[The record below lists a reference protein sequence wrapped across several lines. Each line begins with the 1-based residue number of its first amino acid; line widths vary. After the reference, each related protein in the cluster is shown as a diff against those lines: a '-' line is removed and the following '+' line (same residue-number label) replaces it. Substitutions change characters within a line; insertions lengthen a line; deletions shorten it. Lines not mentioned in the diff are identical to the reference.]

1 MQRKR
6 TSVPNI
12 RRNIFIRRR
21 NVLYWRII
29 RRHMLCDAMI
39 KTKKNLNQGFT
50 LIELL
55 LYVGIASIILI
66 VTTLFLGVL
75 LESRVK
81 NQAISEIEQ
90 QGLQLMQI
98 ITQTTRNA
106 ENISSPTAGNSSSTL
121 SLDVINT
128 SKDPTVFDLSGGI
141 IRITE
146 GSENTI
152 PLTNSHV
159 SVSSLSFQ
167 NKSRA
172 NTPGTIRIS
181 FTLNYVNPESR
192 YEYDYVK
199 SFISSAT
206 LRQP

>member
-1 MQRKR
+1 
-6 TSVPNI
+6 
-12 RRNIFIRRR
+12 
-21 NVLYWRII
+21 
-29 RRHMLCDAMI
+29 MI

-128 SKDPTVFDLSGGI
+128 SKDPTVFDLSG
-141 IRITE
+141 
-146 GSENTI
+146 
-152 PLTNSHV
+152 
-159 SVSSLSFQ
+159 
-167 NKSRA
+167 
-172 NTPGTIRIS
+172 
-181 FTLNYVNPESR
+181 
-192 YEYDYVK
+192 
-199 SFISSAT
+199 
-206 LRQP
+206 

>member
-1 MQRKR
+1 
-6 TSVPNI
+6 
-12 RRNIFIRRR
+12 
-21 NVLYWRII
+21 
-29 RRHMLCDAMI
+29 MI